1 MERRGIIHWLP
12 WKKKT
17 VLEIIQ
23 CLNKERTVEYI
34 LIYSFVD
41 YYNIF
46 KIMILKSMQL
56 HGMRKIGIKA
66 LYVMCD
72 LSSVKC
78 ILEKEKWYSIKYFNL
93 LKYTFKRHGVKNCW
107 GVEMGDWMRGRIKD
121 KFNRF
126 SILLGS
132 MAVYTLHLL
141 LMLCID
147 LSSNWFF
154 LCSQTTLSGPK
165 ECLDMHR
172 ESINPLITDGSIVM
186 NKHQTLSKHY
196 ESLTLVHY
204 LRALWSLLST
214 CR

>member
-1 MERRGIIHWLP
+1 M
-12 WKKKT
+12 KKKKN

-121 KFNRF
+121 KFNWF

-132 MAVYTLHLL
+132 MAVYTLHSL

-147 LSSNWFF
+147 LSLNCFF
-154 LCSQTTLSGPK
+154 SCV
-165 ECLDMHR
+165 HR
-172 ESINPLITDGSIVM
+172 LLYLAQKSAWTCTGESINPLITDGSILM
-186 NKHQTLSKHY
+186 NKYQTLSKHY
-196 ESLTLVHY
+196 ESLTLVRY
-204 LRALWSLLST
+204 LRALWSLFST
-214 CR
+214 SR